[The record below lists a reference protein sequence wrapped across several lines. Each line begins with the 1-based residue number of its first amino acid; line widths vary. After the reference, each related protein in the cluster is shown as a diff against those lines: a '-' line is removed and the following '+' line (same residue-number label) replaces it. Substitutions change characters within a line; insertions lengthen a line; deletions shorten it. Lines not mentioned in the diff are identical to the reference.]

1 MITVRAILQTEQILH
16 NALTALLI
24 VPYIGEEAEFELG
37 CVEFAMS
44 LWEGID
50 ETLNSP
56 GGVGWDV
63 LTGLDSFNQGIK
75 QSFPYLL
82 EYEATNYANL
92 NGADRWPYAWVFPGK
107 SGGLPVFPLARGPR
121 NLLVTKAQECALRM
135 FGPLRWMA
143 TAATFCGPI
152 SIFLGAMFI
161 NVRID
166 RNIQSL
172 LGHSVFYDRFITG
185 WGDIVKEILEEVLH
199 IKLGPFSDL
208 LGFLGNLAGSI
219 PLIDPP
225 LTPSLQWEADVRP
238 MLLTD
243 EPDAELTENESP
255 NLVKVHEYLQLLA
268 VALGKSQRASPIGGE
283 KFANPDLLPRIT
295 YAQADVYNPTRWDM
309 FTQDWRAKLTRAR
322 LLDVKCR
329 ELGQKIGVG
338 SLCGQGWSFV
348 NTH

>member
-1 MITVRAILQTEQILH
+1 M
-16 NALTALLI
+16 
-24 VPYIGEEAEFELG
+24 
-37 CVEFAMS
+37 
-44 LWEGID
+44 
-50 ETLNSP
+50 
-56 GGVGWDV
+56 
-63 LTGLDSFNQGIK
+63 
-75 QSFPYLL
+75 
-82 EYEATNYANL
+82 
-92 NGADRWPYAWVFPGK
+92 
-107 SGGLPVFPLARGPR
+107 
-121 NLLVTKAQECALRM
+121 
-135 FGPLRWMA
+135 
-143 TAATFCGPI
+143 
-152 SIFLGAMFI
+152 
-161 NVRID
+161 
-166 RNIQSL
+166 
-172 LGHSVFYDRFITG
+172 
-185 WGDIVKEILEEVLH
+185 
-199 IKLGPFSDL
+199 
-208 LGFLGNLAGSI
+208 
-219 PLIDPP
+219 
-225 LTPSLQWEADVRP
+225 RP